1 MSLPLERWCVSV
13 EPRTKKIDAE
23 LKEKLAPFG
32 ATRSA
37 RFRFAY
43 DLAFTIICEGCT
55 IAKLQAVVDTLQ
67 RLNGITSSYKIPVPL
82 SKAGEGGSGPVSS
95 GKDMIGPLKCSV
107 VNHRYLVV
115 SVHQEVEEACGLLS
129 ARNARVEDGST
140 SLRSRTLVPRYE
152 MFILG
157 AP

>member
-1 MSLPLERWCVSV
+1 MSLPLERWTVSI

-67 RLNGITSSYKIPVPL
+67 RLNGITSSHKFPVPQ
-82 SKAGEGGSGPVSS
+82 GEKGSGPVSS

-107 VNHRYLVV
+107 SRPFRAV
-115 SVHQEVEEACGLLS
+115 SVQEEMEARHTFLS
-129 ARNARVEDGST
+129 ARNARGWHGST
-140 SLRSRTLVPRYE
+140 SLRSSFSKYVHTGRT
-152 MFILG
+152 
-157 AP
+157 A